1 MKSRKVQE
9 STRGCSASI
18 EHVLMDSDLSG
29 LQADCDV
36 DMNNI
41 MSVLDQKI
49 DKGTHFI
56 IHSPAP
62 SDSVA
67 YHPHSPQFNLVC
79 GPMLCTA
86 VRGLHFLIFLLC
98 IVVDSL

>member
-1 MKSRKVQE
+1 MN
-9 STRGCSASI
+9 
-18 EHVLMDSDLSG
+18 SDLSS

-67 YHPHSPQFNLVC
+67 YHPHSPQFDSA
-79 GPMLCTA
+79 A
-86 VRGLHFLIFLLC
+86 VKRKDISHSQSGY
-98 IVVDSL
+98 VES